1 MQSPD
6 YREPLVLQVLGGF
19 SSEEIAHM
27 LDMSVSAVMTRVF
40 RARKTLRETLAED
53 VTEGSQRSSA

>member
-6 YREPLVLQVLGGF
+6 YRGPLVLQVLGGF
-19 SSEEIAHM
+19 SSEEIAEM
-27 LDMSVSAVMTRVF
+27 LGMSVSAVMTRVF

-53 VTEGSQRSSA
+53 VTEGSQRSSV